1 MPTNHTP
8 STTTLP
14 DGAALST
21 LVDGDPV
28 NRDNLY
34 VEASPG
40 SKLTLGKLHDMVT
53 TLWTLGGSIKVA
65 AYTGTVWTIA
75 AGTLETFLH
84 SLADKAAKLDA
95 TFQTF
100 TGGATVN
107 GAVQVGSLISLGATS
122 LQGASV
128 FSGKTSI
135 TGRSVPRSARV
146 PVADAASK
154 RIGVAAGTSI
164 DYAGKRIALPAIPS
178 TNPNVIIV
186 DHTNAVPTEGETIEV
201 LWTKA
206 SGGTNGLL
214 FELRREDA
222 SVIASFSGSVDV
234 ASITACA
241 ELEFVSGVWRLGA
254 NSGLGFDSFDAAFG
268 VVPGAS
274 A

>member
-1 MPTNHTP
+1 M
-8 STTTLP
+8 
-14 DGAALST
+14 
-21 LVDGDPV
+21 
-28 NRDNLY
+28 
-34 VEASPG
+34 
-40 SKLTLGKLHDMVT
+40 
-53 TLWTLGGSIKVA
+53 
-65 AYTGTVWTIA
+65 
-75 AGTLETFLH
+75 
-84 SLADKAAKLDA
+84 
-95 TFQTF
+95 
-100 TGGATVN
+100 
-107 GAVQVGSLISLGATS
+107 
-122 LQGASV
+122 
-128 FSGKTSI
+128 
-135 TGRSVPRSARV
+135 